1 MANML
6 TTRQKL
12 FARYSLASFVL
23 LILAATVISVLPQAP
38 KSFSRSPESSAA
50 VNANTAFAVDLY
62 QKLKGQPG
70 NLFFSPYSISSA
82 LAMTYAGARG
92 QTESEM
98 AKVLHFD
105 PGKTNVHAGFRA
117 LTDRI
122 NDLQRINR
130 IKLLTA
136 NSLWY
141 QQDYRFMDTF
151 MNLVQRDYHAE
162 VRPVDF
168 AKAPDAAASD
178 INSWVDRKT
187 AGKIQNI
194 IGDGGLDPMT
204 RLVLCNAIYFKGK
217 WKTPFNPSDTQPYP
231 FYVTSNE
238 TVTVPMMSL
247 HDYFKIARSEDNR
260 AELLE
265 TPYAG
270 GDLSMIII
278 MPGGS
283 ERVEP
288 DDPSQSLSMLEEKFT
303 AANLNLWLRQLDQAQ
318 AGRMEIM
325 IPRFTTTQSF
335 NLSGQLESLGMPS
348 AFNPGQAD
356 FSGMDETTNLFI
368 SDVFHKAFVA
378 VDESGTEAAAAT
390 ATVMVMA
397 AEPDEFIANRPFI
410 FLIRDN
416 GSGAILFL
424 GRIIDPTK

>member
-1 MANML
+1 VA
-6 TTRQKL
+6 
-12 FARYSLASFVL
+12 
-23 LILAATVISVLPQAP
+23 VIYALPTAP
-38 KSFSRSPESSAA
+38 RSFSGSPGTAA
-50 VNANTAFAVDLY
+50 VVDANTDFAIDLY
-62 QKLKGQPG
+62 QKLKSEPG

-105 PGKTNVHAGFRA
+105 PGQTNVHAGFRA

-122 NDLQRINR
+122 NNLQRINR

-136 NSLWY
+136 NSLWNQKNY
-141 QQDYRFMDTF
+141 PFTGVFLNLVQQDY
-151 MNLVQRDYHAE
+151 QAE
-162 VRPVDF
+162 VRLVDF
-168 AKAPDAAASD
+168 VKAPDAAVND
-178 INSWVDRKT
+178 INAWVDRKT
-187 AGKIQNI
+187 DGKIQNI
-194 IGDGGLDPMT
+194 IGEGGLDPMT

-217 WKTPFNPSDTQPYP
+217 WKTPFNPGDTQPYP

-247 HDYFKIARSEDNR
+247 HDYFKIARSEDNQ
-260 AELLE
+260 LLE
-265 TPYAG
+265 MPYVG

-278 MPGGS
+278 MPGRS
-283 ERVEP
+283 ELAES
-288 DDPSQSLSMLEEKFT
+288 DDPSQSLSMLEKKFT
-303 AANLNLWLRQLDQAQ
+303 AANLNLWLRELDQAQ

-348 AFNPGQAD
+348 AFNPGKAD
-356 FSGMDETTNLFI
+356 FSGMDGTTSLFI
-368 SDVFHKAFVA
+368 SDVLHKAYVA

-390 ATVMVMA
+390 ATVMVSA
-397 AEPDEFIANRPFI
+397 AEPDEFIANQPFI

-424 GRIIDPTK
+424 GRIVDPTK